1 MLRAVQLTLGG
12 MASTVEAS
20 KMSVK
25 KLQVGQLWKKNDTG
39 EIFLVTRVYSEA
51 LSTMVVLRKSGAE
64 DLAQTKLRAQ
74 KNSQGVTIPG
84 YSPAQDEGQ
93 F

>member
-1 MLRAVQLTLGG
+1 
-12 MASTVEAS
+12 MASRVEHS

-39 EIFLVTRVYSEA
+39 EVFLVTRVYSEA

-64 DLAQTKLRAQ
+64 DEAQTKIRAQ
-74 KNSQGVTIPG
+74 NNAQGVTIPG
-84 YSPAQDEGQ
+84 YSPAQEDQ